1 MHLATQPCF
10 AQQNENGRS
19 ENGPPVPTGNL
30 CLESL
35 IDQQRNRRNRNR
47 HYGYRKD
54 EHQPKS
60 AWE

>member
-1 MHLATQPCF
+1 MHLATQPCL
-10 AQQNENGRS
+10 AQRNENGRS
-19 ENGPPVPTGNL
+19 EVGPPVPTGHL

-47 HYGYRKD
+47 HYCRRKD